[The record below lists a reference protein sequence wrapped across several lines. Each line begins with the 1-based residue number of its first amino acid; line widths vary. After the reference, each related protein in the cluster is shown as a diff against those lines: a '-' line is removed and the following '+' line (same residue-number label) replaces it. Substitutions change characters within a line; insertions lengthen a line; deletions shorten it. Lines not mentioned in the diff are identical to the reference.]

1 MHGVALTSL
10 WVAAWRA
17 MESERPDA
25 LFHDPLAHRL
35 AGTEGVAVLEAA
47 RAVAPIEAPT
57 IPVRTRFFDRRIA
70 AGTQVVL
77 LAAGMDSRAFRLS
90 WPAGTR
96 LYEVDQPEVLA
107 LKQERLGGATP
118 ACDRVPVPI
127 DLADDWP
134 AALTDHGFR
143 PRLPTVWLAEGLL
156 PYLDERLVR
165 ELLGRV
171 AALSAPG
178 STFLADV
185 IGKTMLE
192 LPQLRPM
199 LDFVAKLGAPWR
211 FGTDEP
217 EALLEPL
224 GWTVTAHDLGT
235 FAAEVGR
242 WPWPVVPR
250 SVPGVPRSFL
260 VEATRRPDAER

>member
-1 MHGVALTSL
+1 MQGVALTSL

-17 MESERPDA
+17 AESERPDA
-25 LFHDPLAHRL
+25 LFRDPFARRL
-35 AGTEGVAVLEAA
+35 AGPQGFAVLEAA

-57 IPVRTRFFDRRIA
+57 IPVRTRFFDQRIV

-77 LAAGMDSRAFRLS
+77 LAAGMDARAYRLS
-90 WPAGTR
+90 WPAGTG

-107 LKQERLGGATP
+107 LKEERLGTAAPTCTRV
-118 ACDRVPVPI
+118 AVPV

-134 AALTDHGFR
+134 AALAGRGFR
-143 PRLPTVWLAEGLL
+143 PELPTVWLAEELL
-156 PYLDERLVR
+156 PYLDESLVR
-165 ELLGRV
+165 GLLGRV
-171 AALSAPG
+171 DRLSAPG
-178 STFLADV
+178 STFLGDV
-185 IGKTMLE
+185 IGQTLLE
-192 LPQLRPM
+192 VPQLRPM
-199 LDFVAKLGAPWR
+199 LEFVEKLGAPWR

-224 GWTVTAHDLGT
+224 GWKVTAHDLGT

-260 VEATRRPDAER
+260 VEATRR

>member
-1 MHGVALTSL
+1 MQGVALTSL

-17 MESERPDA
+17 AESERPDA
-25 LFHDPLAHRL
+25 LIHDPFARTL
-35 AGTEGVAVLEAA
+35 AGPEGFAVLEAA

-57 IPVRTRFFDRRIA
+57 IPVRTRFFDQRIA
-70 AGTQVVL
+70 RSTQVVL
-77 LAAGMDSRAFRLS
+77 LAAGMDARAFRLP

-107 LKQERLGGATP
+107 LKQERLGDA
-118 ACDRVPVPI
+118 VPTCTRIPI
-127 DLADDWP
+127 PVNLAEDWP
-134 AALTDHGFR
+134 AALVRGGFDSAH
-143 PRLPTVWLAEGLL
+143 PTSWLLEGLL
-156 PYLDERLVR
+156 PYLDESLVR
-165 ELLGRV
+165 DLLFRV
-171 AALSAPG
+171 SRLSVPG
-178 STFLADV
+178 STLLTDLV
-185 IGKTMLE
+185 GRTLLE
-192 LPQLRPM
+192 IPQLRPM
-199 LDFVAKLGAPWR
+199 LDFVRGLGAPWT

-224 GWTVTAHDLGT
+224 GWEVTAHDLAT

-260 VEATRRPDAER
+260 VEAVRR